1 MRNGFPGRR
10 SPFARSAQ
18 PCGTGSPI
26 AGKGL
31 SASTPRTSR
40 RSSGLT
46 SGDTMRRMERRAF
59 IKFCAASAA
68 AAGSPAIGADARPR
82 FYQSVKLV
90 GEDGAA
96 LRAGSVPADRN
107 LIFHYPYAS
116 TPCFLLNLGRP
127 AKASAH
133 LQTADERS
141 YEWTGG
147 VGARHS
153 LVAYS
158 AICAHKLTYPTRE
171 ISFIS
176 YPAGKSARNKF
187 APGIHCCSGPSPED
201 PPRSARGGARAA
213 PPPPPPAPP

>member
-1 MRNGFPGRR
+1 MKNGFPGRR
-10 SPFARSAQ
+10 SPFARSAR

-26 AGKGL
+26 AVKGF
-31 SASTPRTSR
+31 SAPTPRTSR

-68 AAGSPAIGADARPR
+68 TAGSPAIGADARPR
-82 FYQSVKLV
+82 IYQRVKLV

-147 VGARHS
+147 VGGRHS

-158 AICAHKLTYPTRE
+158 AVFAAKLTYPTRQ
-171 ISFIS
+171 ISS
-176 YPAGKSARNKF
+176 
-187 APGIHCCSGPSPED
+187 
-201 PPRSARGGARAA
+201 
-213 PPPPPPAPP
+213 